1 MKKSSYP
8 VEKTDAEWK
17 KQLDPLSYNVLRE
30 QGTEHP
36 FSGAFNNHFETGTYL
51 CKGCGASL
59 YQSNNKF
66 ESGCGWPS
74 FDAAIPG
81 AIEYKKDNSHGMLR
95 TEIVCAQCG
104 SHQGHVFDDGPT
116 ATGMRYCVNS
126 VSIDFKEQK
135 KGD

>member
-36 FSGAFNNHFETGTYL
+36 FSGVFNNHFETGTYL

-116 ATGMRYCVNS
+116 ATGMRFCVNS